1 MKEINVHF
9 NVTFFKN
16 VMWKKK
22 NTLDTNYYSEQ
33 NIRISFKTCLER
45 MFKLLIFLSQQSPF
59 VPTTR
64 TISDYLGSAAAGG
77 CNCDRGR

>member
-9 NVTFFKN
+9 NVTFKKTLCGKN
-16 VMWKKK
+16 PTK
-22 NTLDTNYYSEQ
+22 DTNYYSKQ
-33 NIRISFKTCLER
+33 NIFKSFKTCLER